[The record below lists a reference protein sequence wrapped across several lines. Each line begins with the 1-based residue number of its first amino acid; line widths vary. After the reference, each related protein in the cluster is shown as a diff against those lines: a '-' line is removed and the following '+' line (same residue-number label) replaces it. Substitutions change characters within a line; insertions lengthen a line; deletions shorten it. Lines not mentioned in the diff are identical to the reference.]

1 MESAQDPFANA
12 NAEPAPD
19 VPSDSDLAVNVTE
32 LPTAVNDLEPPNAVN
47 DLEPPNDVNDLPPPA
62 VNDLEPPAVNDL
74 EPPSAV
80 NDLEPPRAS
89 YLASE
94 TSTPRDSSYIPTPS
108 NSSPLLPVS
117 EKTKAED
124 YADPDVAGGP
134 RSKRPRY
141 LLFIIPVI
149 FVILILVVIL
159 PVYFAVIKPHQH
171 HAAVTSS
178 TASSPSQTGPAHPGS
193 TGRPQSTGAIS
204 GGDGSTITTAN
215 GSTFIY
221 NNSFGGFC
229 KLFGVHC
236 YRISGLRISM

>member
-19 VPSDSDLAVNVTE
+19 VPSDSNLAVNVPE
-32 LPTAVNDLEPPNAVN
+32 LPT
-47 DLEPPNDVNDLPPPA
+47 
-62 VNDLEPPAVNDL
+62 AVNDL

-94 TSTPRDSSYIPTPS
+94 TSTPRDSSYVPTPS

-117 EKTKAED
+117 EKAKAED
-124 YADPDVAGGP
+124 YADADVAGGP

-141 LLFIIPVI
+141 LLFVIPVI
-149 FVILILVVIL
+149 LVILILVVIL

-171 HAAVTSS
+171 HAAVTNSG
-178 TASSPSQTGPAHPGS
+178 ASGPSQTVPANPGS
-193 TGRPQSTGAIS
+193 TGRPKSTGAIS

-221 NNSFGGFC
+221 NNTFGGFC
-229 KLFGVHC
+229 KSFGVHC
-236 YRISGLRISM
+236 YRISGFRISRV